1 MVVKVRGKEM
11 QKLSQQLE
19 EFIKVANPEGLT
31 FGRLLDA
38 LRLSGFGLLF
48 VVLSL
53 PSALPI
59 PAPGYSTPFAVVIIL
74 LALQII
80 AGRSSP
86 IIPQRVRS
94 RKISAKTIARIEK
107 RGIPFL
113 RLVERFSKPR
123 FEILS
128 RGRTFGLLLGIV
140 ILIVAI
146 VMAIPIPLTNTVFAG
161 AILLTGIGL
170 ANNDG
175 LFVLGGGLI
184 GLMAVAAVIALL
196 IVGVLALF

>member
-1 MVVKVRGKEM
+1 MR
-11 QKLSQQLE
+11 KLSLELE
-19 EFIKVANPEGLT
+19 ELINVVNPEGIT
-31 FGRLLDA
+31 FGELLDT

-86 IIPQRVRS
+86 IIPQRVHG

-107 RGIPFL
+107 RGIPL
-113 RLVERFSKPR
+113 VRLVERFSKPR

-128 RGRTFGLLLGIV
+128 QGRTFGLLLGIV

-146 VMAIPIPLTNTVFAG
+146 VMAIPIPFTNTVFAG
-161 AILLTGIGL
+161 AILLIGIGL
-170 ANNDG
+170 VNNDG
-175 LFVLGGGLI
+175 LFILGGGLI

-196 IVGVLALF
+196 IVGGLALF

>member
-1 MVVKVRGKEM
+1 MR
-11 QKLSQQLE
+11 KLSQQLE
-19 EFIKVANPEGLT
+19 ELINVVNPEGIT
-31 FGRLLDA
+31 FGELLDA

-74 LALQII
+74 LASQII

-86 IIPQRVRS
+86 IIPQWVHG
-94 RKISAKTIARIEK
+94 RKISAKTIARVEK
-107 RGIPFL
+107 RGIPLL

-146 VMAIPIPLTNTVFAG
+146 VMAIPIPFTNTVFAG
-161 AILLTGIGL
+161 AILLIGIGL

-175 LFVLGGGLI
+175 LFILGGGLI

-196 IVGVLALF
+196 IVGGLALF

>member
-1 MVVKVRGKEM
+1 MR
-11 QKLSQQLE
+11 KLSLELEQL
-19 EFIKVANPEGLT
+19 IGAANPEGIRL
-31 FGRLLDA
+31 GELLDT
-38 LRLSGFGLLF
+38 LSLSGFGFLL
-48 VVLSL
+48 VVLAL

-59 PAPGYSTPFAVVIIL
+59 PAPGYSTPFALVIIL

-80 AGRSSP
+80 AGRSAP
-86 IIPQRVRS
+86 VIPQRVYGK
-94 RKISAKTIARIEK
+94 KISAKTIALIQK

-113 RLVERFSKPR
+113 RIIERFSKPR

-146 VMAIPIPLTNTVFAG
+146 VMAIPIPFTNTVFAG

-175 LFVLGGGLI
+175 LFILGGGLI
-184 GLMAVAAVIALL
+184 GLMAVAAIIALL
-196 IVGVLALF
+196 IVGGLALF

>member
-1 MVVKVRGKEM
+1 MR
-11 QKLSQQLE
+11 KLSQQLE
-19 EFIKVANPEGLT
+19 EFITVANPEGLT
-31 FGRLLDA
+31 FGELLDA
-38 LRLSGFGLLF
+38 LRLRGFGLLF

-86 IIPQRVRS
+86 IIPQWVHS

-107 RGIPFL
+107 RGIPLL

-128 RGRTFGLLLGIV
+128 RGRPFGLLLGIV

-146 VMAIPIPLTNTVFAG
+146 VMAIPIPFTNTVFAG

-175 LFVLGGGLI
+175 LFILGGGLI
-184 GLMAVAAVIALL
+184 GLMAVAAIIALL
-196 IVGVLALF
+196 IVGGLALF

>member
-1 MVVKVRGKEM
+1 
-11 QKLSQQLE
+11 
-19 EFIKVANPEGLT
+19 
-31 FGRLLDA
+31 
-38 LRLSGFGLLF
+38 
-48 VVLSL
+48 
-53 PSALPI
+53 
-59 PAPGYSTPFAVVIIL
+59 
-74 LALQII
+74 LQII

-146 VMAIPIPLTNTVFAG
+146 VMAIPIPFTNTVFAG

-175 LFVLGGGLI
+175 LFVLGGGLV
-184 GLMAVAAVIALL
+184 GLVAVAAVIALL

>member
-1 MVVKVRGKEM
+1 M

-19 EFIKVANPEGLT
+19 EFITVANPEGLT
-31 FGRLLDA
+31 FGELMDA

-86 IIPQRVRS
+86 IIPQRVHG

-128 RGRTFGLLLGIV
+128 QGRTFGLLLGIV

-146 VMAIPIPLTNTVFAG
+146 VMAIPIPFTNTVFAG

-175 LFVLGGGLI
+175 LFVLGGGLV
-184 GLMAVAAVIALL
+184 GLIAVAAVIALL
-196 IVGVLALF
+196 IVGGLALF